1 MAPITAIVT
10 TFNEEGN
17 IGECLDSLKFADEIL
32 VVDSFSTDG
41 TVRVAREKGATVLE
55 HEYVSPSAQK
65 NWAIPQA
72 KHEWVL
78 ILDADERV
86 PADLAQEI
94 ARAVSA
100 PDCDGYWIKRRNFF
114 LGREIRH
121 SGWQNDWVLR
131 LFRRDQGRYEER
143 QIHERM
149 VVEGKVG
156 RLRGRL
162 LHYSYRSMED
172 YWRKLERY
180 ADWNARE
187 MLRRGK
193 RVSRLYAAV
202 HPPLRFLKAYLLQ
215 AGFLDG
221 RAGLTVSLLSARYA
235 AAKDARVREMWRE
248 MRTGEAAPEGK
259 PRARWLV
266 ISHAANISGEAC
278 SHHIDDRLPHLRG
291 AGVEVEMITSIC
303 GPRPPGWG
311 NRWHRV
317 PSLLPSGY
325 QFEVRQITKS
335 MRQPWR
341 SLLRL
346 LLVLPVYPL
355 YAAEKYTLGLYSTFG
370 WWMSAALAGLWYT
383 GRRRP
388 DLIYSTG
395 GAVSAHVAAMVVS
408 RLRGIPW
415 IAELQ
420 DPLIHQGVGRG
431 AVGRRIIAWLERMI
445 HTHAGGVVYV
455 TRTACER
462 AAARTGGRSPCVAI
476 YPGAEL
482 YLPPKTGDPEKLLL
496 AHLGTLDKWRSPR
509 TLLEA
514 MKRLAERR
522 PEARDHLRLALVG
535 RMGRSVKEMVASFP
549 FPDMVDRRDKVPR
562 AEARALAT
570 RADVLVVIQ
579 HALPVSEE
587 TIPSK
592 TYEYL
597 AGGRAVLGLVY
608 RNRELAEML
617 TTAGHAAV
625 EVDDAAGIEAA
636 LEELYERWR
645 RGELSAGPSTCY
657 TTASA
662 ATELVSFARRVCGG
676 REAALRAGGEKE

>member
-1 MAPITAIVT
+1 MAPLTAIVT
-10 TFNEEGN
+10 TFNEEEN
-17 IGECLDSLKFADEIL
+17 IGECLDSLRFADEIL
-32 VVDSFSTDG
+32 VVDSFSTDD
-41 TVRVAREKGATVLE
+41 TVRVARERGATVLE
-55 HEYVSPSAQK
+55 HEYVSPAAQK

-72 KHEWVL
+72 THEWVL

-86 PADLAQEI
+86 PPELAEEI
-94 ARAVSA
+94 ARTISS
-100 PDCDGYWIKRRNFF
+100 PDADGYWICRRNFF

-131 LFRRDQGRYEER
+131 LFRRNKGRYIER

-149 VVEGKVG
+149 VVEGKVN

-187 MLRRGK
+187 MLRQGK

-202 HPPLRFLKAYLLQ
+202 HPLLRFLKAYLLQ

-221 RAGLTVSLLSARYA
+221 RAGLTVSWLTAKYA
-235 AAKDARVREMWRE
+235 AAKDARVRAMWEQRARE
-248 MRTGEAAPEGK
+248 EAGRE
-259 PRARWLV
+259 RWLV
-266 ISHAANISGEAC
+266 FSHAANISGEAC
-278 SHHIDDRLPHLRG
+278 SHHIDDRLPHLRA

-325 QFEVRQITKS
+325 QFEVRQITRS
-335 MRQPWR
+335 MGQPWR
-341 SLLRL
+341 ALLRL
-346 LLVLPVYPL
+346 ALILPVYPL
-355 YAAEKYTLGLYSTFG
+355 YAAEKHSLRMYSTFG

-383 GRRRP
+383 WRRRP
-388 DLIYSTG
+388 HLIYSTG
-395 GAVSAHVAAMVVS
+395 GAVSAHVAAMVVA
-408 RLRGIPW
+408 RLRGLPW
-415 IAELQ
+415 IAEMQ
-420 DPLIHQGVGRG
+420 DPVIFQGVGRG
-431 AVGRRIIAWLERMI
+431 AIGRWIIARLERMF
-445 HTHAGGVVYV
+445 HTHASGLVYV
-455 TRTACER
+455 TRTARDR
-462 AAARTGGRSPCVAI
+462 AVARTGGRRPCVAI
-476 YPGAEL
+476 YPGADL
-482 YLPPKTGDPEKLLL
+482 SLPPRAGDSATLLL
-496 AHLGTLDKWRSPR
+496 AHVGTLDKTRNPR

-514 MKRLAERR
+514 LRRLAERR
-522 PEARDHLRLALVG
+522 PEVRDDLRLALVG
-535 RMGRSVKEMVASFP
+535 AAGKGVKQMAASFP
-549 FPDMVDRRDKVPR
+549 YPEMVERVDKVPR
-562 AEARALAT
+562 AEAMAVMA

-579 HALPVSEE
+579 HATSVSEE

-597 AGGRAVLGLVY
+597 ASGRPVLGLVY
-608 RNRELAEML
+608 RNAELAEML
-617 TTAGHAAV
+617 AQGGHVAV

-636 LEELYERWR
+636 LEGLYDRWR
-645 RGELSAGPSTCY
+645 RGELSAEPRSCY

-662 ATELVSFARRVCGG
+662 AAELLAFSRRVRGQADRRANNEG
-676 REAALRAGGEKE
+676 DRE